1 VCTPFNAPELVVIGG
16 PLQYVGKL
24 PVIGTPVKRAAVIAV
39 AKRFEHFAQP
49 NIDAGKDLDVEI
61 AGTLLPSQ
69 VAHTA
74 AERWNDKDWCE
85 RTGTELR
92 NLYRHHA
99 GAAERMAAFLLEPV
113 RP

>member
-1 VCTPFNAPELVVIGG
+1 M
-16 PLQYVGKL
+16 
-24 PVIGTPVKRAAVIAV
+24 VKF

-49 NIDAGKDLDVEI
+49 NIDANKELDVEI

-74 AERWNDKDWCE
+74 AERWRDTAWC
-85 RTGTELR
+85 RTAGAELAA
-92 NLYRHHA
+92 LYRHHT